1 MATALPSLP
10 ALQQTIPLPLLL
22 PGRKTIAPPG
32 SLLESIQATVRNIP
46 DLQLRPLAA
55 RVGGAAFQPK
65 VLLAVL
71 TYCYAT
77 EVWSASELGRRL
89 LADPGCRAV
98 LRGEFPTP
106 REVRA
111 FRQLN
116 RQILERCVVAALRF
130 LEQKEAQPDG
140 ALPPVDRWLENEARR
155 RILMAAYLDS
165 MELDD
170 DCFSC

>member
-10 ALQQTIPLPLLL
+10 SPQPLPLSLLL
-22 PGRKTIAPPG
+22 PGRHPTTPPG
-32 SLLESIQATVRNIP
+32 SVLEAIQATVRNIS
-46 DLQLRPLAA
+46 DLQLRPIAA
-55 RVGGAAFQPK
+55 RSGGAAFQPK

-71 TYCYAT
+71 TYCYVS
-77 EVWSASELGRRL
+77 EVWAASELGRRL

-116 RQILERCVVAALRF
+116 RPMLERCVVAALRF
-130 LEQKEAQPDG
+130 LEQQKAQQDG
-140 ALPPVDRWLENEARR
+140 ALPPDDRWLEDEARR
-155 RILMAAYLDS
+155 RILMAACLDS